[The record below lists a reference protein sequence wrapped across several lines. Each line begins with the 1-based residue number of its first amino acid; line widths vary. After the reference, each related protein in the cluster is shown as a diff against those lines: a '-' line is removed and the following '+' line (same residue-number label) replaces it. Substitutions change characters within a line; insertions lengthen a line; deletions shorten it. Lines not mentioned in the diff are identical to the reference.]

1 MNFFLLLSIPFL
13 SEAIQVFVFPSGGP
27 SSNISS
33 VLYVGNDS
41 SPINHLG
48 SDDRSNSSGLR
59 KLLPQEFTICSTHQQ
74 ELLDEGP
81 PYQVSS
87 TLKIL
92 DVFLREKFIL
102 PGGILERK
110 SPDEEK

>member
-1 MNFFLLLSIPFL
+1 MSIDAMNFLLLLSIPFL
-13 SEAIQVFVFPSGGP
+13 TEAIQVFVFPSGGP

-33 VLYVGNDS
+33 VLYVGKDS

-87 TLKIL
+87 IELWSRFFETKVYFARRYIIKK
-92 DVFLREKFIL
+92 E
-102 PGGILERK
+102 P
-110 SPDEEK
+110 